1 MCSQENLRN
10 WILIS
15 SQDQNQQISCPFRH
29 IENMN
34 RSVQLL
40 EHDWRLASLLFFFL
54 VLMLFIVICS
64 HFHGIKVHLS
74 YQDLKTTKVDLGCE
88 KTCSIYKAEKNTA
101 VW

>member
-15 SQDQNQQISCPFRH
+15 SQDQNKQISCLFRH

-40 EHDWRLASLLFFFL
+40 EHDWSLASFLFL
-54 VLMLFIVICS
+54 VLMFFIAICS

-88 KTCSIYKAEKNTA
+88 KTCSLYKAEKNTA
-101 VW
+101 VS